1 MKGNSVA
8 EGSLK
13 VASGDELVVDLAHGV
28 NDHIGP

>member
-1 MKGNSVA
+1 MRGHSVA
-8 EGSLK
+8 EGDLQ